1 MNQHITQSNVNTLKL
16 YKWIV
21 PKVSMDKY
29 SIIYMYFFFWLEVVK
44 QEKVLDTLRDSIDYL
59 RTEIVNMEQDIR
71 LLELHLA
78 EKLKVLY
85 FSKVL
90 SRYLLGVACTV

>member
-1 MNQHITQSNVNTLKL
+1 M
-16 YKWIV
+16 
-21 PKVSMDKY
+21 
-29 SIIYMYFFFWLEVVK
+29 
-44 QEKVLDTLRDSIDYL
+44 LDTLRDSIDHL
-59 RTEIVNMEQDIR
+59 RTEIVNLEQDVR

-90 SRYLLGVACTV
+90 SCYLLGMACTV